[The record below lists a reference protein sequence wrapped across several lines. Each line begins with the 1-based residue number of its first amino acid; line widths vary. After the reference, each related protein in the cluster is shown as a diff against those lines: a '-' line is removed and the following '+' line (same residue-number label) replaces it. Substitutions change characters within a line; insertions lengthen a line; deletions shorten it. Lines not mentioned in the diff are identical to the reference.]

1 MNKKVYKIYVWPV
14 MIALCLGWI
23 FSRSSKKESDSTPQW
38 VERLNEITLPDN
50 MQGDSLINVYFKYNQ
65 IVKGYEVTGRWMP
78 YGKDSETGDVV
89 INFYNKETGNEFQY
103 YGEKYNSFDTDD
115 ITFSKDFK
123 GHQNGDIHYFN
134 YTSPDTIDQY
144 KAYTESPIGYY
155 SSFQFLDIDFDGND
169 ELLISDMCKGQ
180 AGNNYDVYKITENGL
195 QKLSYI
201 PLDKLTNVDKI
212 DLDNKT
218 IAIVL
223 NDGAYDEAEFYFSHK
238 KRQEAIKDVP
248 KFISASAS
256 YFDFDKYNKELGSPF
271 VLDSIKEYLKTDAE
285 RCVTYKVIGSRLE
298 KEW

>member
-23 FSRSSKKESDSTPQW
+23 FSCSSKKESDSTPQW
-38 VERLNEITLPDN
+38 VERLNEITLSDY

-65 IVKGYEVTGRWMP
+65 TVNGHEVTGRWMP

-103 YGEKYNSFDTDD
+103 FGKKYNSFDIDE
-115 ITFSKDFK
+115 ITFANDFK

-144 KAYTESPIGYY
+144 KTYNESPIGYY

-180 AGNNYDVYKITENGL
+180 AGNNYDVYKITKDGL
-195 QKLSYI
+195 RKVTYM
-201 PLDKLTNVDKI
+201 PLDGLTNVDKI

-218 IAIVL
+218 ITIIL
-223 NDGAYDEAEFYFSHK
+223 NDGAYDEAEFYFSYK
-238 KRQEAIKDVP
+238 KRQEAIKEVP